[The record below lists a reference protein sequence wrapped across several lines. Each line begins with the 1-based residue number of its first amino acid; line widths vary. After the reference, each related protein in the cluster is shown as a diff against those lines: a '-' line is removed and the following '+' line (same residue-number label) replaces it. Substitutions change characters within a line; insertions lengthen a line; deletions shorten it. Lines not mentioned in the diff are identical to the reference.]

1 MTDLFTVISD
11 KGTQTAA
18 AVEIWQDGVI
28 LAATETANFLPGSP
42 LISQSAFADKSIHT
56 FIKYAAL
63 DGGGALTDGV
73 EVTSDEMVDSE
84 VNLTLAEYGNVVT
97 TTNLGHVSTGGRLDP
112 AAAELVGRDMATT
125 LDKVAIQVLEAATNE
140 VTVNATNEATTAATD
155 IITPAFVQKMYNK
168 LRRSNIPGPYF
179 AVGHPDVMYDLKAGT
194 AANNWTEVLKYTNA
208 GGVFANQIQ
217 SYGGFGWIE
226 SSNITINTDAGASAV
241 DTYHTIFMGYNALG
255 LAVSSSVPLT
265 TTLIS
270 GTDKLDRF
278 LHIGWKAILAYGII
292 DTNAV
297 WLLTSAST
305 VGAN

>member
-1 MTDLFTVISD
+1 
-11 KGTQTAA
+11 
-18 AVEIWQDGVI
+18 
-28 LAATETANFLPGSP
+28 
-42 LISQSAFADKSIHT
+42 
-56 FIKYAAL
+56 
-63 DGGGALTDGV
+63 
-73 EVTSDEMVDSE
+73 
-84 VNLTLAEYGNVVT
+84 
-97 TTNLGHVSTGGRLDP
+97 
-112 AAAELVGRDMATT
+112 
-125 LDKVAIQVLEAATNE
+125 
-140 VTVNATNEATTAATD
+140 
-155 IITPAFVQKMYNK
+155 MYNK

-226 SSNITINTDAGASAV
+226 SSNITINTDAGNGNV

-255 LAVSSSVPLT
+255 LAVSASVPLT
-265 TTLIS
+265 TTLIG

-278 LHIGWKAILAYGII
+278 LHIGWKAILAYGIV

-305 VGAN
+305 VGSNA